1 VTFFG
6 NCRKYGIS
14 LWQCPSFLFFLMG
27 IFIIFISLSIY
38 FIGTKFVQTPEI
50 IALVVLLTA
59 LVLLV
64 ISFFITNSFER
75 LAEANRLKS
84 EFISVASHQLRTP
97 ISNFKW
103 TLELLFSGKLGKFSP
118 KQLEYL
124 RILKDNS
131 ERMIETLK
139 DLLIVTKLETASLP
153 FKREYFSLDELTKE
167 VIEQFKN
174 LALAYNVEIETN
186 FQKNLPKIFSSRE
199 QIKLVIENLLE
210 NAILYTKRKGK
221 VLIKIET
228 KDKMV
233 YFEIRDNGIGIPKE
247 DQKFIFQKFFRA
259 SNVLKYQTRGTGL
272 GLFISKKIIQRSGGK
287 IGFQSEENKGSK
299 FWFSIPIK

>member
-1 VTFFG
+1 MKFFG

-38 FIGTKFVQTPEI
+38 FIGTKFIQTPEI
-50 IALVVLLTA
+50 IALIVLLTA

-84 EFISVASHQLRTP
+84 EFISIASHQLRTP

-210 NAILYTKRKGK
+210 NAILYTKGKGK

>member
-1 VTFFG
+1 
-6 NCRKYGIS
+6 
-14 LWQCPSFLFFLMG
+14 MG

-84 EFISVASHQLRTP
+84 EFISIASHQLRTP

>member
-1 VTFFG
+1 
-6 NCRKYGIS
+6 
-14 LWQCPSFLFFLMG
+14 MG

-38 FIGTKFVQTPEI
+38 FIGTKFIQTPEI
-50 IALVVLLTA
+50 IALIVLLTA

-84 EFISVASHQLRTP
+84 EFISIASHQLRTP

-210 NAILYTKRKGK
+210 NAILYTKGKGK

>member
-1 VTFFG
+1 
-6 NCRKYGIS
+6 
-14 LWQCPSFLFFLMG
+14 MG

-50 IALVVLLTA
+50 IALIVLLTA
-59 LVLLV
+59 LVLLI

-84 EFISVASHQLRTP
+84 EFISIASHQLRTP

-210 NAILYTKRKGK
+210 NAILYTKGKGK

>member
-1 VTFFG
+1 
-6 NCRKYGIS
+6 
-14 LWQCPSFLFFLMG
+14 MG

-50 IALVVLLTA
+50 IALIVLLTA

-84 EFISVASHQLRTP
+84 EFISIASHQLRTP